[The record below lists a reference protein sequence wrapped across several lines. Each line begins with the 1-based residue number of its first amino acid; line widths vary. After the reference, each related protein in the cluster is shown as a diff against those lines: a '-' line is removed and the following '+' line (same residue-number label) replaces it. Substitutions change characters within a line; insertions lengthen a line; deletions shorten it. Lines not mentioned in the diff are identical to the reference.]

1 MEENEMID
9 IQIKDEG
16 LILIN
21 WEQAKIKDVF
31 NLILNN
37 KCSITYSSENAFKE
51 FVFQMTIH
59 VWNKVTVGEYM
70 KAFTFACD
78 EFSKQA
84 ELMNKC
90 KMEE

>member
-1 MEENEMID
+1 MQENEMID
-9 IQIKDEG
+9 IQIKDKG

-31 NLILNN
+31 NLIVNN
-37 KCSITYSSENAFKE
+37 KSTITYSSENAFKE
-51 FVFQMTIH
+51 FVFQMTIQ
-59 VWNKVTVGEYM
+59 VWNKVTIGEYM
-70 KAFTFACD
+70 KAFTFAYD

>member
-37 KCSITYSSENAFKE
+37 KC
-51 FVFQMTIH
+51 
-59 VWNKVTVGEYM
+59 
-70 KAFTFACD
+70 
-78 EFSKQA
+78 
-84 ELMNKC
+84 
-90 KMEE
+90 